1 MEHKLRIMGLQNQ
14 LNDVSSGSIPL
25 LVLAQI
31 ATCVNY
37 LRSMLFA
44 LLQTLGLCRFHSD
57 QIVDERFLAAVGSG
71 LAGLIMLSDQLTL
84 SSQFFHHHHA
94 GAGGHDHHP
103 CVVCQATF
111 EDGDQVRMLPCRH
124 VFHRRCF
131 DGWLHH
137 YKFNCPLC
145 RSPLFSDER
154 VAVTERRLGQQLI
167 SWFSL
172 H

>member
-1 MEHKLRIMGLQNQ
+1 MGLQNQ

-25 LVLAQI
+25 LVLAHI

-37 LRSMLFA
+37 LRSMLLA
-44 LLQTLGLCRFHSD
+44 LLQSLGLSRFHTD
-57 QIVDERFLAAVGSG
+57 QIVDDSFFAAVGSG

-84 SSQFFHHHHA
+84 NNQFFYNGTA
-94 GAGGHDHHP
+94 DHD
-103 CVVCQATF
+103 CVVCQTTF
-111 EDGDQVRMLPCRH
+111 NDGDHVRMLPCRH

-131 DGWLHH
+131 DGWLH
-137 YKFNCPLC
+137 YNFNCPLC

-154 VAVTERRLGQQLI
+154 VALTERRLGRQLV

-172 H
+172 S

>member
-1 MEHKLRIMGLQNQ
+1 MGLQNQ

-31 ATCVNY
+31 ATCVSY
-37 LRSMLFA
+37 LRSMLLT
-44 LLQTLGLCRFHSD
+44 LLQTLGLCRFHTD

-71 LAGLIMLSDQLTL
+71 LAGLIMLSDQLTINNQL
-84 SSQFFHHHHA
+84 FYH
-94 GAGGHDHHP
+94 GGDHPHQHP
-103 CVVCQATF
+103 CVVCQNSF
-111 EDGDQVRMLPCRH
+111 EEGEQVRMLPCRH

-137 YKFNCPLC
+137 DKFNCPLC
-145 RSPLFSDER
+145 RSPLFSDDR
-154 VAVTERRLGQQLI
+154 VALTERRLGQQLI

>member
-1 MEHKLRIMGLQNQ
+1 MGLQNQ

-25 LVLAQI
+25 LVLAHI
-31 ATCVNY
+31 ASCVNY
-37 LRSMLFA
+37 LRSMLLA
-44 LLQTLGLCRFHSD
+44 LLQSLGLCRFHTD
-57 QIVDERFLAAVGSG
+57 QIVDDRFLAAVGSG

-84 SSQFFHHHHA
+84 NNQFFH
-94 GAGGHDHHP
+94 GNEGQEEHP

-111 EDGDQVRMLPCRH
+111 QDGDQVRTLPCRH

-145 RSPLFSDER
+145 RSPLFSDDR
-154 VAVTERRLGQQLI
+154 LALTQRRLGQQLI

>member
-1 MEHKLRIMGLQNQ
+1 MGLQNQ

-37 LRSMLFA
+37 LRSMLLA
-44 LLQTLGLCRFHSD
+44 LLQSLGLCRFHTD
-57 QIVDERFLAAVGSG
+57 QIVDDRFLAAVGSG

-84 SSQFFHHHHA
+84 NNQFRYS
-94 GAGGHDHHP
+94 GAAVADNP
-103 CVVCQATF
+103 CVVCQASF
-111 EDGDQVRMLPCRH
+111 QDGDQVRMLPCRH

-145 RSPLFSDER
+145 RSPLLSDQR
-154 VAVTERRLGQQLI
+154 VALTERRLGQQLI
-167 SWFSL
+167 SCIFAEGFSTV
-172 H
+172 

>member
-1 MEHKLRIMGLQNQ
+1 MGLQNQ

-37 LRSMLFA
+37 LRSMLLA
-44 LLQTLGLCRFHSD
+44 LLQSIGFSRFHTD
-57 QIVDERFLAAVGSG
+57 QIVDDRFFAAVGSG

-84 SSQFFHHHHA
+84 NNQFFYD
-94 GAGGHDHHP
+94 GAADHDHD
-103 CVVCQATF
+103 CVVCQTTF
-111 EDGDQVRMLPCRH
+111 KDGDQVRTLPCRH

-154 VAVTERRLGQQLI
+154 VALTERRLGHQLI

-172 H
+172 R

>member
-1 MEHKLRIMGLQNQ
+1 MGLQNQ

-37 LRSMLFA
+37 LRSMLLA
-44 LLQTLGLCRFHSD
+44 LLQSLGLCRFHTD
-57 QIVDERFLAAVGSG
+57 QIVDEGFLAAVGSG

-84 SSQFFHHHHA
+84 KNQFCYD
-94 GAGGHDHHP
+94 GAGGDHG
-103 CVVCQATF
+103 CVVCQNSF

-154 VAVTERRLGQQLI
+154 VALTERRLGQQLV

>member
-1 MEHKLRIMGLQNQ
+1 MGLQSQ

-31 ATCVNY
+31 ASCVNY
-37 LRSMLFA
+37 LRSMLLA
-44 LLQTLGLCRFHSD
+44 LLESVGLSRFQTD
-57 QIVDERFLAAVGSG
+57 QIVEERFLAAVGSG

-84 SSQFFHHHHA
+84 NNHFSYQGGAAAADHHH
-94 GAGGHDHHP
+94 D
-103 CVVCQATF
+103 CVVCQASF
-111 EDGDQVRMLPCRH
+111 NDGDEVRMLPCRH
-124 VFHRRCF
+124 VFHRGCF

-137 YKFNCPLC
+137 HKFNCPLC
-145 RSPLFSDER
+145 RSPLFSDHSI
-154 VAVTERRLGQQLI
+154 ALTQRRLGRELV